1 VCENCREVNA
11 NSPLEFVT
19 SVRHLRKSRRHIFLV
34 RPGSVPFPVHK
45 SFPQGFPMSEVQ
57 LTLSLSD
64 EELQLR
70 DLVREVVKKEVVP
83 VRAHLDEHNE
93 YPRAVLNK
101 FKEAG
106 LYGALFTEEYGGLG
120 MGMMGSIIV
129 SEEIAYGCLG
139 VGTAMLATKLGALPI
154 EVGGTKEQ
162 KAKWLPALASG
173 EKMCAFGLTE
183 PGAGSDVPA
192 LRTLAVK
199 KGDRYV
205 LNGTKQ
211 WISGAGQAD
220 FYTVFAM
227 TNKER
232 GTRGISCFIVEKGT
246 KGFSYGKKED
256 KLGIRCSETRQ
267 LIFED
272 CEVPAENLVGGI
284 ENTGF
289 LYGLKTLNFSRPAVA
304 ASAVGT
310 AQGAFDCAV
319 QYAREREQFGVKI
332 ASFQAIQHM
341 LADMAMKIEASRL
354 LTYKS
359 ARLAEVEH
367 KDMARFSAM
376 AKCFAAD
383 SAMAV
388 CTDAVQIYGGY
399 GYTKEYP
406 VEKYF
411 RDAKILQIYEGTS
424 QIQKNEIAA
433 GLIKEAASKK

>member
-1 VCENCREVNA
+1 MSAVAENQ
-11 NSPLEFVT
+11 PLV
-19 SVRHLRKSRRHIFLV
+19 
-34 RPGSVPFPVHK
+34 
-45 SFPQGFPMSEVQ
+45 
-57 LTLSLSD
+57 LSLT
-64 EELQLR
+64 EEEIQLR
-70 DLVREVVKKEVVP
+70 DLVREVVKNEVVP
-83 VRAHLDEHNE
+83 VRMELDEKNE
-93 YPRAVLNK
+93 YPRKVFEK

-106 LYGALFTEEYGGLG
+106 IFGALFEEEYGGLG
-120 MGMMGSIIV
+120 MGLMASILV
-129 SEEIAYGCLG
+129 AEEIAYGCLG

-154 EVGGTKEQ
+154 EVGGTPEQ
-162 KAKWLPALASG
+162 KKKWLSPLATG
-173 EKMCAFGLTE
+173 EQLAAFGLTE
-183 PGAGSDVPA
+183 PNAGSDVPA
-192 LRTLAVK
+192 LRTTAVK
-199 KGDRYV
+199 KGDKYI

-220 FYTVFAM
+220 IYTVFAM

-232 GTRGISCFIVEKGT
+232 GTRGVSCIVVEKDRP
-246 KGFSYGKKED
+246 GFSFGKKED

-272 CEVPAENLVGGI
+272 CEVPVENLVGGV
-284 ENTGF
+284 ENVGF
-289 LYGLKTLNFSRPAVA
+289 LHALKTLNLSRPAVA

-310 AQGAFDCAV
+310 AQGAFDCAI

-341 LADMAMKIEASRL
+341 LAEMAMKIEASRL

-359 ARLAEVEH
+359 AKLCIMGS
-367 KDMARFSAM
+367 KDTAKFSAM
-376 AKCFAAD
+376 AKCYAAD
-383 SAMAV
+383 TAMDVAV
-388 CTDAVQIYGGY
+388 NAVQIYGGY

-433 GLIKEAASKK
+433 GLIKEAASRK